1 MSYDFHLFKP
11 VEGAETLETARVTLE
26 TETEELNPGLPDAR
40 KEQQKRQNAAL
51 LQMVNHTLEIFSFD
65 YAEIARASG
74 SSETDART
82 RFRHLELNGPKD
94 GNGIQITLADDTAS
108 ITVPYW
114 HTGDRAK
121 PVLDEVWQYL
131 LVLERRSGFL
141 TYDPQLER
149 VLRLDSDLPEV
160 VERYRAVADRLPEI
174 AARKLDERRL
184 PIRRPWWKFW

>member
-1 MSYDFHLFKP
+1 MSYDFHLFRP
-11 VEGAETLETARVTLE
+11 VEGVENLETVRVTLE
-26 TETEELNPGLPDAR
+26 TETEELNPGLPDPL

-51 LQMVNHTLEIFSFD
+51 LQMVNRNLEIFSFD

-74 SSETDART
+74 ISETDART
-82 RFRHLELNGPKD
+82 RFRHLELNGPED

-131 LVLERRSGFL
+131 LVLERRSGLL

-184 PIRRPWWKFW
+184 PTRRPWWKFW